1 MPARITVIGK
11 PSCHLCDLAKEVV
24 DRVDADLHVGVEVL
38 SIDDD
43 AVLRE
48 KYWEQIP
55 VILVDGRQHTFW
67 RVDEARL
74 RAALATGSR

>member
-24 DRVDADLHVGVEVL
+24 GRVDADLHVGVEVL

-74 RAALATGSR
+74 RAALTTGSR

>member
-1 MPARITVIGK
+1 MSSPRITVIGR
-11 PSCHLCDLAKEVV
+11 PGCHLCDVAKDVV
-24 DRVDADLHVGVEVL
+24 KRVDADLHVGWQEL

-43 AVLRE
+43 RDLRE

-55 VILVDGRQHTFW
+55 VILVDGAPHDFW

-74 RAALATGSR
+74 RAALARG